1 MHGGHSGYAHGNG
14 VDDVLGVDERDRTNQ
29 VWGRALRNKTL
40 TYVYKFL
47 LEDAIYRYGW
57 VGKIVADKGELDA
70 NEA

>member
-1 MHGGHSGYAHGNG
+1 MQCL
-14 VDDVLGVDERDRTNQ
+14 VLPSEDLTNQ
-29 VWGRALRNKTL
+29 VEGRSQRNKTMPS
-40 TYVYKFL
+40 VYKFL